1 MTSPRADSDRLIAF
15 PSSNLRPIAFVFR
28 TRSLPPRSTI
38 HILFVILRLVLA
50 SKQVINMRVMLQ
62 GANTRD
68 TNLEPQKIFLPIVTS
83 QTLVAQCSKLKD
95 SLCFKIMLWFPSF
108 SLRSCRA
115 KFALTRRKNAFLTI
129 VIRSGSYQ
137 CDLLE
142 DWLEFVEAV
151 DLERR
156 PIVYSFF
163 AWLKSL
169 TWMVARLLISISP
182 SESVWIERLHINN
195 FGRPNHCVNSIK
207 GENIAIQLWLFMMEY
222 EF

>member
-1 MTSPRADSDRLIAF
+1 
-15 PSSNLRPIAFVFR
+15 
-28 TRSLPPRSTI
+28 
-38 HILFVILRLVLA
+38 
-50 SKQVINMRVMLQ
+50 
-62 GANTRD
+62 
-68 TNLEPQKIFLPIVTS
+68 
-83 QTLVAQCSKLKD
+83 
-95 SLCFKIMLWFPSF
+95 MLWFPSF

-129 VIRSGSYQ
+129 VIRLGSYQ
-137 CDLLE
+137 CDLLD

-156 PIVYSFF
+156 PIVYSLF

-195 FGRPNHCVNSIK
+195 FGRPNHCVSSIK
-207 GENIAIQLWLFMMEY
+207 GENIAI
-222 EF
+222 